1 MVERPIK
8 KSERPA
14 IAESQGDAAG
24 AETTARRGRDESREE
39 RGGNRSSRGK
49 GDKGDKKR
57 RGKRDQEQEERPPV
71 NPALMRGPKPV
82 QIKPPVVT
90 QEAPVEETEAGEE
103 PAVESEAAAE

>member
-14 IAESQGDAAG
+14 IAESQGG
-24 AETTARRGRDESREE
+24 AEGAESTGNRGRDNSRSEE

-82 QIKPPVVT
+82 QIKPLAVT
-90 QEAPVEETEAGEE
+90 EEAPVEAEADEE

>member
-14 IAESQGDAAG
+14 IAESQSGEG
-24 AETTARRGRDESREE
+24 AETTANRGRDNARSEE
-39 RGGNRSSRGK
+39 RGGNRSSRG
-49 GDKGDKKR
+49 KGDKKR

-82 QIKPPVVT
+82 QAKPAVAVE
-90 QEAPVEETEAGEE
+90 EAPVETEVDEE
-103 PAVESEAAAE
+103 SAVESDAAAE